1 MNNHSCQQEQNV
13 AAALRAGT
21 LDATLLAHAAAC
33 PVCSDVL
40 LVTEVLQKD
49 RASLERDL
57 HVPDAAVLWKKAQ
70 ARAKEQAL
78 AKATLPIRIVRICAC
93 ILAFVAAP
101 SILIELS
108 HGPAWL
114 PDLGLKHLSSIDANW
129 LAALTGTTVL
139 GIAATILCLGLSSW
153 YMLREE

>member
-1 MNNHSCQQEQNV
+1 MNNHSCENEQAV
-13 AAALRAGT
+13 AAAVRAGA
-21 LDATLLAHAAAC
+21 LDAQLLAHAAAC
-33 PVCSDVL
+33 PACSDLL

-49 RASLERDL
+49 SASLERDL

-70 ARAKEQAL
+70 ARAKEQAM
-78 AKATLPIRIVRICAC
+78 AKATLPIRIVRICAYV
-93 ILAFVAAP
+93 LAFVAAP
-101 SILIELS
+101 RILIELS

-129 LAALTGTTVL
+129 LAAVTSTPVL
-139 GIAATILCLGLSSW
+139 GITLTVVCLGLSSW